1 MSLDPTQALIAVHR
15 LGRDVALT
23 GEARTSPTGARQ
35 ADPKAF
41 GSFVSGGASLD
52 GMDHALAQID
62 GEG

>member
-1 MSLDPTQALIAVHR
+1 MCVKAH
-15 LGRDVALT
+15 T
-23 GEARTSPTGARQ
+23 GEARTPPTGARQ

-62 GEG
+62 GQG